1 MEQAA
6 LCGFKN
12 IPLRLYGCV
21 QAVVSLDQNQKSEGA
36 CCNSPRTELSDK
48 GGLVKLN
55 LIVAALVIAAV
66 PVCAQAQPTP
76 LTKADAQNI
85 FKIIG
90 GDKAK
95 TQTFCDI
102 GKLGDQ
108 MVDANARKDTKKVE
122 ELSLKADEL
131 GKQLGPEW
139 AALMGGIQDVDPESE
154 VGRVIGSMIQ
164 ELEKLCAK

>member
-1 MEQAA
+1 MA
-6 LCGFKN
+6 LMFDCPRKRD
-12 IPLRLYGCV
+12 PR
-21 QAVVSLDQNQKSEGA
+21 QKEA
-36 CCNSPRTELSDK
+36 F
-48 GGLVKLN
+48 VKLK

-76 LTKADAQNI
+76 LTKADAQNV
-85 FKIIG
+85 FKIIR

-95 TQTFCDI
+95 TQTFCDM

-108 MVDANARKDTKKVE
+108 MEEANARQDSKKVE

-164 ELEKLCAK
+164 ELDKLCAK

>member
-1 MEQAA
+1 M
-6 LCGFKN
+6 
-12 IPLRLYGCV
+12 
-21 QAVVSLDQNQKSEGA
+21 
-36 CCNSPRTELSDK
+36 
-48 GGLVKLN
+48 KLK
-55 LIVAALVIAAV
+55 LFVAALVVAAV
-66 PVCAQAQPTP
+66 PMCAQAQPTP

-95 TQTFCDI
+95 TQTFCDM

-108 MVDANARKDTKKVE
+108 MEQANARKDSKKVE

-139 AALMGGIQDVDPESE
+139 AALMGGIRDVDPESE
-154 VGRVIGSMIQ
+154 VGHEINSMIQ
-164 ELEKLCAK
+164 ELDKLCAK